1 MKVTDEMVDTAFE
14 VFSSKTIWNKN
25 AMRAAL
31 EAALETAIKQPVRIQ
46 DPRVLA
52 EILIVL
58 GPSSNGAVERD
69 LRHALEQQAACI
81 EDLTAALIHIATM
94 DVYTRDGEKPAHEI
108 MRDISRATLERWG
121 LR

>member
-1 MKVTDEMVDTAFE
+1 MK
-14 VFSSKTIWNKN
+14 
-25 AMRAAL
+25 
-31 EAALETAIKQPVRIQ
+31 

-69 LRHALEQQAACI
+69 LRHALEQQAAYI
-81 EDLTAALIHIATM
+81 EDLAATLKLLCDI
-94 DVYTRDGEKPAHEI
+94 DGEKPAHEI